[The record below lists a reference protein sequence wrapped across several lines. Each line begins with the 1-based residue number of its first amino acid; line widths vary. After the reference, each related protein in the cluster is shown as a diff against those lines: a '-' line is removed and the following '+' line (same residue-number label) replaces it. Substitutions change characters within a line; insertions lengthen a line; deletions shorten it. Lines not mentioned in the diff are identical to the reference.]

1 MDHWVNLK
9 GKEDM
14 GGNGWGLWINLLKK
28 NVWSAGRRG
37 WKPLMLTAG
46 NFLTSV
52 WLTTLMLQW
61 GASVQPCSG
70 ILCLWVVVLIMWQ
83 LERLIV
89 DKQQDYEEGF
99 TGLKGTVVGRPLI
112 CQPKRKLVR
121 AGWSRLKKGEGGKGG
136 SWSNGRRETF
146 RILKQNE
153 EDIVRGWDQCSQK
166 TLICTSFYSTFRVQ
180 LVLQW
185 TTKWVL

>member
-1 MDHWVNLK
+1 MFNLWGWGGENEVDNSWDLNLVLLNFCFERISIIHCFLSIQKMDHWVNLK

-14 GGNGWGLWINLLKK
+14 GGNGWGHGINLLKK

-121 AGWSRLKKGEGGKGG
+121 ADWSRLKKGRGRGKMEKWEKG
-136 SWSNGRRETF
+136 S
-146 RILKQNE
+146 I
-153 EDIVRGWDQCSQK
+153 
-166 TLICTSFYSTFRVQ
+166 
-180 LVLQW
+180 
-185 TTKWVL
+185 